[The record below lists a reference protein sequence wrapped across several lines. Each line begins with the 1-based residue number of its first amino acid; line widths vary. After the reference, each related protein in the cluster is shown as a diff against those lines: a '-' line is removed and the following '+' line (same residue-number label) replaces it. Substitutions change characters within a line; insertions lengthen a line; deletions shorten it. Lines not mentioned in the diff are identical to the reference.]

1 MNIRNKPKNAIAL
14 DDTFVVNTILICKAT
29 GKEHEK
35 SLQDIFLR
43 NSRKMT
49 KAMNSY
55 IQLWHDAKLFP
66 NTAKNT
72 SLEIH

>member
-14 DDTFVVNTILICKAT
+14 ADTFVVNTILICKAT

-49 KAMNSY
+49 KAMNS
-55 IQLWHDAKLFP
+55 
-66 NTAKNT
+66 
-72 SLEIH
+72 

>member
-14 DDTFVVNTILICKAT
+14 ADTFVVNTILICKAN

-35 SLQDIFLR
+35 SLQDFFLT

-49 KAMNSY
+49 KVMNS
-55 IQLWHDAKLFP
+55 
-66 NTAKNT
+66 
-72 SLEIH
+72 